1 VTTSSKTTIVARSRE
16 LKASISAPTWFLGI
30 KSSFIF
36 QWFDN
41 FGRYRM
47 AKVAQPQCQFQH
59 DVNFST
65 MSISAHCQF
74 QQEFCLLEF
83 ILISGRGIHRS
94 VIMK

>member
-1 VTTSSKTTIVARSRE
+1 
-16 LKASISAPTWFLGI
+16 
-30 KSSFIF
+30 
-36 QWFDN
+36 
-41 FGRYRM
+41 M